1 VKRQETDARSRALNT
16 TQNYENFIVKYK
28 LSSMTYNEPQTF
40 LFIPQGNSISE
51 GMQVN
56 KKPMYMSVNKQHL
69 TTLSFVSPCIIVQFK

>member
-1 VKRQETDARSRALNT
+1 
-16 TQNYENFIVKYK
+16 
-28 LSSMTYNEPQTF
+28 MTYNEPQTF

-56 KKPMYMSVNKQHL
+56 KKPMYMSVNKQYL